1 LGLLVNRPLNNLPLD
16 SWNPR
21 SLESFSFN
29 FMSETIHKKYLLEQ
43 REKLKERHDQGE
55 PGLQVAGWH
64 ASFIDVFIISVFNSL
79 EARGSL
85 GLTGEDQSC
94 VTLGLG
100 GYGRKELAPFSDID
114 LLFLCSG
121 KIESQ
126 VEEVIRKIL
135 YPLWDVGY
143 ELGYTVQSFQDCLA
157 MASSDPSFLTAL
169 LDARRIT
176 GSPSL
181 ALALQKEIGSLI
193 RNGAGR
199 LWQEWLLKEQEKRH
213 LRYGDSAFFL
223 EPHLKEGLGGL
234 RDIHVLLW
242 IGRALF
248 EAPDLYSL
256 EKIGL
261 LSEGNRKVL
270 SDSHN
275 FLLRLRNQ
283 LHFLAGRKDDRLSFQ
298 FQETM
303 ACWYGAK
310 AKGDIL
316 PVEVFMQ
323 EVYQQ
328 LQGIRTLHQSF
339 FEHIAERSQ
348 RGEKHREVL
357 EPGIYLEGG
366 RLYLDSAKV
375 LTDNPP
381 LLMKIFWYA
390 LKKEAR
396 LSQETIRLIRQCLF
410 LVDAKFQQSEEVS
423 RLFLEIIGDLKTS
436 RELLETMLQTG
447 LLTGYIP
454 ELEAT
459 VCRTQFDTY
468 HVYTVDIH
476 LLLTLVELKRIG
488 QGVYIKEEPLLYGIW
503 GEVENFSALY
513 LTGLLHD
520 LGKGQGKNHA
530 QQGALM
536 IPEIGA
542 RLKLPARTAETIA
555 FLIKNHLLLV
565 ETALLRDLNDE
576 DLIVRCAQI
585 IEDAQTLKML
595 YLLSYADSL
604 ATSHKAWNNWKSMLL
619 RELFFKLLHI
629 FEKGDLASEAAL
641 ETSRRQVLELVEK
654 EIPAKEALALLEG
667 MPHSYLLSLSP
678 EAVAKHLRLLRQLDG
693 KPFLWQVEKKEE
705 IYEIFICCHD
715 RAGLFS
721 RLTGVL
727 ALNSINI
734 LGAQIFTRSDRI
746 ALDIFQVNPP
756 LDPLFAE
763 EIWDKVYEQL
773 SKAIE
778 GKLSL
783 DYRLAQKKPM
793 LKSSSVPVLRTED
806 RVLIENHGSDF
817 QTILEI
823 YTQDRLGLLYTI
835 TKTLSDAELNI
846 HFAKISTK
854 IDQVVDVFYVT
865 DLEGQKIYDQDQLE
879 EIQKA
884 ILFALKSTE
893 GGR

>member
-1 LGLLVNRPLNNLPLD
+1 
-16 SWNPR
+16 
-21 SLESFSFN
+21 
-29 FMSETIHKKYLLEQ
+29 MTETIHKKYLLEQ
-43 REKLKERHDQGE
+43 RENLKERHDQGE
-55 PGLQVAGWH
+55 NGLQVAGRH

-79 EARGSL
+79 EARGPL
-85 GLTGEDQSC
+85 GLVGEDQTC

-121 KIESQ
+121 KVESRM
-126 VEEVIRKIL
+126 EEVIRKIL

-143 ELGYTVQSFQDCLA
+143 DLGYTVQSFRDCLD

-176 GSPSL
+176 GSPPL
-181 ALALQKEIGSLI
+181 ASALQKEIAHLL
-193 RNGAGR
+193 RNGQAR
-199 LWQEWLLKEQEKRH
+199 IWQEWLLKEQEKRH

-242 IGRALF
+242 LGRALF

-261 LSEGNRKVL
+261 LSEGGRQVL

-283 LHFLAGRKDDRLSFQ
+283 LHFLAGRKDDRLSFE

-303 ACWYGAK
+303 ARWYGAE
-310 AKGDIL
+310 ARGDIL

-323 EVYQQ
+323 EVYRQ
-328 LQGIRTLHQSF
+328 LQGVRTLHQSF
-339 FEHIAERSQ
+339 FEQMAERGQ
-348 RGEKHREVL
+348 AGERQREVL
-357 EPGIYLEGG
+357 EPGIYLEDG
-366 RLYLDSAKV
+366 RLYLESAKV
-375 LTDNPP
+375 LTDDPA
-381 LLMKIFWYA
+381 LMMKVFWYA
-390 LKKEAR
+390 HKKEVR

-410 LVDAKFQQSEEVS
+410 LVDESFQNSEAVS
-423 RLFLEIIGDLKTS
+423 RLFLEMIGDLKPN

-447 LLTGYIP
+447 LLIEYIP
-454 ELEAT
+454 EFKAT

-468 HVYTVDIH
+468 HIYTVDIH
-476 LLLTLVELKRIG
+476 LILTLVELKRIG
-488 QGVYIKEEPLLYGIW
+488 RGVYAKEEPLLFGIW
-503 GEVENFSALY
+503 GEIEDFSALY
-513 LTGLLHD
+513 LAGLFHD

-530 QQGALM
+530 EQGALM
-536 IPEIGA
+536 IPEIAA
-542 RLKLPARTAETIA
+542 RLKLPARSAERIA

-576 DLIVRCAQI
+576 DLIVRCARILQ
-585 IEDAQTLKML
+585 DSQTLKML

-604 ATSHKAWNNWKSMLL
+604 ATSHKAWNNWKSMLV

-629 FEKGDLASEAAL
+629 FEKGDLATDAAL
-641 ETSRRQVLELVEK
+641 ESSRRRVLEMVEK
-654 EIPAKEALALLEG
+654 EIPAKEALAFLEG
-667 MPHSYLLSLSP
+667 MPQTYLLSLPP

-715 RAGLFS
+715 RPSLFS

-727 ALNSINI
+727 ALNNINI

-746 ALDIFQVNPP
+746 ALDIFQVHPP

-763 EIWDKVYEQL
+763 ETWEKVHEQI

-793 LKSSSVPVLRTED
+793 LHSIPAPVLKTED
-806 RVLIENHGSDF
+806 RVLIDNYGSDF
-817 QTILEI
+817 YTILEI

-846 HFAKISTK
+846 YFAKISTK

-884 ILFALKSTE
+884 ILFALKST
-893 GGR
+893 

>member
-1 LGLLVNRPLNNLPLD
+1 MPDTL
-16 SWNPR
+16 
-21 SLESFSFN
+21 
-29 FMSETIHKKYLLEQ
+29 HKKYLLDQ
-43 REKLKERHDQGE
+43 RQKLKERHDQGE
-55 PGLQVAGWH
+55 AGLKVAGWH
-64 ASFIDVFIISVFNSL
+64 ASFIDVFIISIFNSL
-79 EARGSL
+79 EGRAFL
-85 GLTGEDQSC
+85 GLGGKEQAC
-94 VTLGLG
+94 VVLGLG

-114 LLFLCSG
+114 LLFLCSS
-121 KIESQ
+121 KNDPQ
-126 VEEVIRKIL
+126 VEEAIRKIL

-143 ELGYTVQSFQDCLA
+143 ELGYTVQSFKECLS
-157 MASSDPSFLTAL
+157 MASSDSSFLTAL

-176 GSPSL
+176 GSPPL
-181 ALALQKEIGSLI
+181 ASSLQKEIGSLI
-193 RNGAGR
+193 RQGQGR
-199 LWQEWLLKEQEKRH
+199 LWQEWLLAEQEKRH

-242 IGRALF
+242 IGKALF

-261 LSEGNRKVL
+261 LSEEDRKVL
-270 SDSHN
+270 SDSHDY
-275 FLLRLRNQ
+275 LHRLRNQ
-283 LHFLAGRKDDRLSFQ
+283 LHFLAGRKDDRLSFE
-298 FQETM
+298 FQEAM
-303 ACWYGAK
+303 AEWSGVK

-323 EVYQQ
+323 EVYQH
-328 LQGIRTLHQSF
+328 LQGIRTIHQNF
-339 FEHIAERSQ
+339 FEHMAERGQ
-348 RGEKHREVL
+348 KGEKHRELL
-357 EPGIYLEGG
+357 EPGIYLVEG

-396 LSQETIRLIRQCLF
+396 LSQETIRLIKQCLF
-410 LVDAKFQQSEEVS
+410 LADENFQRSEEVS

-454 ELEAT
+454 ELKAT
-459 VCRTQFDTY
+459 VCRTQFDSY

-488 QGVYIKEEPLLYGIW
+488 QRYYVKEEPLLYGIW
-503 GEVENFSALY
+503 GEVEDFPALY
-513 LTGLLHD
+513 LAGLLHD

-536 IPEIGA
+536 IPGIAE
-542 RLKLPARTAETIA
+542 RLKLPSRTADTIS

-576 DLIVRCAQI
+576 DLIVRCAQMI
-585 IEDAQTLKML
+585 QDSQTLKML

-604 ATSHKAWNNWKSMLL
+604 ATSHQAWNNWKSMLL

-629 FEKGDLASEAAL
+629 LEKGDLASGVAIEA
-641 ETSRRQVLELVEK
+641 SKRQILELVEK
-654 EIPAKEALALLEG
+654 EIPAKEALTFLEG
-667 MPHSYLLSLSP
+667 MPHSYILSLSP
-678 EAVAKHLRLLRQLDG
+678 ESIAQHLRLLRQLDG

-715 RAGLFS
+715 RPGLFS

-727 ALNSINI
+727 ALNNINI
-734 LGAQIFTRSDRI
+734 LGAHIFTRSDKI

-756 LDPLFAE
+756 LDPLFAGE
-763 EIWDKVYEQL
+763 TWDKVYEQL

-793 LKSSSVPVLRTED
+793 LKISSGPIMTPEN
-806 RVLIENHGSDF
+806 RVLIDNHGSDF
-817 QTILEI
+817 YTILEI

-835 TKTLSDAELNI
+835 TKTLSEAELNI

-854 IDQVVDVFYVT
+854 VDQVVDVFYVA
-865 DLEGQKIYDQDQLE
+865 DLDGQKIYDREQLE

-884 ILFALKSTE
+884 ILFALKST
-893 GGR
+893 